1 MTSFAEHF
9 EKRSAGFGWT
19 DDALGALTDREAL
32 AIFEQTCFNR
42 YFEFQCADAA
52 NAKRIRA
59 PIYLSVGQEHIPAV
73 LAAVIGKPRI
83 FAQHR
88 AHSYFLSFGG
98 DPQQLADE
106 LLHRESGCARGM
118 GGSASIHCP
127 EHGMFGHSGL
137 MGDQVPIAVGYAL
150 ASKAPTL
157 TVTGDASAEED
168 YVLGALGFAAS
179 KKVPLLAI
187 VEDNDLSILTRT
199 ATRRTWHMADVAR
212 SFGLGAIDIA
222 DDPWLIAFHARR
234 AMDRLPFLINIRTC
248 RHLWHAGAGT
258 DGPPEWNR
266 FELFKERLAVLGLR
280 AAAADIEARAREEA
294 GVFWQ

>member
-1 MTSFAEHF
+1 MMSTVAQSDR
-9 EKRSAGFGWT
+9 RSAGFGWT
-19 DDALGALTDREAL
+19 DDAHGALTDHEAL
-32 AIFEQTCFNR
+32 AIFRQTSFNR
-42 YFEFQCADAA
+42 YFEFQCAEAA

-59 PIYLSVGQEHIPAV
+59 PIYLSVGQEHIPAA

-137 MGDQVPIAVGYAL
+137 MGDQVPIAVGHAL
-150 ASKAPTL
+150 ASGALTL
-157 TVTGDASAEED
+157 TVTGDAAAEED

-179 KKVPLLAI
+179 KKVPLLVI
-187 VEDNDLSILTRT
+187 IEDNDLSILTRT
-199 ATRRTWHMADVAR
+199 ATRRTWQMADVAR
-212 SFGLGAIDIA
+212 SFGLGAVDIA

-234 AMDRLPFLINIRTC
+234 AMDHLPFVMNIRTC

-266 FELFKERLAVLGLR
+266 FDLFRERLAVLGLG

-294 GVFWQ
+294 GAFWR